1 MKAETAKKIQV
12 VLLLAFVAAA
22 IRLAM
27 VIYERHEANK
37 EPEKVAEK
45 PLDPDYYVS
54 PPKFYGYDVKS
65 AAAELTKQPVWVK
78 VGYAYHYYPVDPKT
92 RHADL
97 KQEAGWLLPLEELQ
111 ITDVVAQKS
120 AGGEQQILA
129 LFTKDGATYA
139 APIGTHTGGDYQF
152 LVNDM
157 FFLKDP
163 HQLYSFWPKDV
174 WAAIDRHEAQKN
186 MSQLQVGM
194 ALGAGY
200 KVPGA
205 GDNVREYPGGGHPV
219 RVVYEDGKAHDIL
232 PQPGNAGQ

>member
-1 MKAETAKKIQV
+1 MKADTAKKIQV

-27 VIYERHEANK
+27 VVYERHEANK
-37 EPEKVAEK
+37 EPQKVEEK

-65 AAAELTKQPVWVK
+65 AAAELTKAPVWVK
-78 VGYAYHYYPVDPKT
+78 VGYAYHYYRVDPKT

-97 KQEAGWLLPLEELQ
+97 KQDAGWLLPLEKLQ

-120 AGGEQQILA
+120 SGEQDVLA
-129 LFTKDGATYA
+129 LFAKDGATYA
-139 APIGTHTGGDYQF
+139 TSIGTNTGGDYQF

-163 HQLYSFWPKDV
+163 HQLYSFWPNDV

-205 GDNVREYPGGGHPV
+205 GDNVREYPAGGHPI
-219 RVVYEDGKAHDIL
+219 RVVYEEGKAHDIL
-232 PQPGNAGQ
+232 PQAQTPGQ